1 MGVGASIS
9 LAMAAVLLQSAVLV
23 RTGLTLRA
31 LLRRLGFGTRRLLR
45 ALGPSTGMAL
55 AAGLLAAAAAWASRT
70 HELPLLL
77 TLTASLV
84 FLACWCRSLGLSP
97 STRWGR
103 DKAGFDIADAY
114 RFVKLAMRACAHHW
128 YNQDFKRN
136 HLGFRDLNPQN
147 WLSLV

>member
-55 AAGLLAAAAAWASRT
+55 AAGLLAAVAAWA
-70 HELPLLL
+70 
-77 TLTASLV
+77 
-84 FLACWCRSLGLSP
+84 
-97 STRWGR
+97 
-103 DKAGFDIADAY
+103 
-114 RFVKLAMRACAHHW
+114 
-128 YNQDFKRN
+128 
-136 HLGFRDLNPQN
+136 
-147 WLSLV
+147 